1 MTSLENADKEI
12 QPEVLFYSNRSGLR
26 ASLCIHAIVT
36 GACFISMYYFAIV
49 DRPKMFEIEMRMAG
63 SQMAPDEIAAH
74 KYAVAIQGAVG
85 VSLLSVVDFI
95 YFAMGW
101 RAVNTDRHVHR
112 KLREFFWTAVL
123 EALLAAFLCIFIR
136 VSEGYQAVQALSK
149 TLLALSAHHASDIV
163 YRLHIRR
170 RRAPSYF
177 ACFSPIGAP
186 KRWTSSHARSPPPTE
201 ALPPVVEDDAE
212 GLHLSIQPPPPP
224 SQSHAAAS
232 TAAAERDARTMEER
246 RLLEPEAVAAVSSN
260 SNNAAAASSSSSLSS
275 TSPTPLQAHHLTAS
289 APSRLNHTAAA
300 AGGGG
305 SANTLS
311 AQSPPP
317 QRMSSVPVRGHYGGT
332 GTSLSHSLRQRQEM
346 LKLEQKRRSIVS
358 ASDGGFEDAVIVWD
372 FVETKRRL
380 LAASS
385 LLLFVGEAAIT
396 ALQLFYFSALQAFL
410 MDAMSRNPERFPGRT
425 LEDKRHMMSGMFSI
439 LTTVYTARMGLAA
452 LHFLVCSWALRI
464 DLLPPW
470 APLLMVGCRK
480 TKGSS
485 ALGGGGAKPVSYD
498 VEGGTGGEKETEGG
512 GQASRAVGNQIRVW
526 LYGFQ
531 ILLSVLMFLADCVVL
546 MVQHVIRVPYVAYL
560 MGPRLIVFAMELRLY
575 WALDNPPE
583 TPPAYEDSPGHPV
596 DSRYGSVRVDVRTH
610 DPAKP
615 LLVGSGEAVHVPVA
629 ARS

>member
-212 GLHLSIQPPPPP
+212 GLLLSHMQQPQQQQQREMRERWRKGGCWSPRPWLLSVQIQTTQQQPPPLPLCQARVQPLYRHTTSQHLHPADSITQQQQQEEVAVQIRCPLRVRLLRGCPLCP
-224 SQSHAAAS
+224 SGV
-232 TAAAERDARTMEER
+232 TMEER
-246 RLLEPEAVAAVSSN
+246 VRL
-260 SNNAAAASSSSSLSS
+260 
-275 TSPTPLQAHHLTAS
+275 
-289 APSRLNHTAAA
+289 SRT
-300 AGGGG
+300 
-305 SANTLS
+305 
-311 AQSPPP
+311 
-317 QRMSSVPVRGHYGGT
+317 R
-332 GTSLSHSLRQRQEM
+332 
-346 LKLEQKRRSIVS
+346 
-358 ASDGGFEDAVIVWD
+358 
-372 FVETKRRL
+372 
-380 LAASS
+380 
-385 LLLFVGEAAIT
+385 
-396 ALQLFYFSALQAFL
+396 
-410 MDAMSRNPERFPGRT
+410 
-425 LEDKRHMMSGMFSI
+425 
-439 LTTVYTARMGLAA
+439 
-452 LHFLVCSWALRI
+452 
-464 DLLPPW
+464 
-470 APLLMVGCRK
+470 
-480 TKGSS
+480 
-485 ALGGGGAKPVSYD
+485 
-498 VEGGTGGEKETEGG
+498 
-512 GQASRAVGNQIRVW
+512 
-526 LYGFQ
+526 
-531 ILLSVLMFLADCVVL
+531 
-546 MVQHVIRVPYVAYL
+546 
-560 MGPRLIVFAMELRLY
+560 
-575 WALDNPPE
+575 
-583 TPPAYEDSPGHPV
+583 
-596 DSRYGSVRVDVRTH
+596 
-610 DPAKP
+610 
-615 LLVGSGEAVHVPVA
+615 
-629 ARS
+629 